1 MPSEKKIVKSKSLKK
16 PALKIIV
23 FACSRTVER
32 NISEDRK
39 RLKMPK
45 GIDVIPIMCSGRMS
59 VKIILNA
66 IQNGADGVLVAGCH
80 PDECRFGF
88 GARHGVETVIQAQKI
103 LETMGKGKK
112 CVRFTGGKKIE
123 EAYEEYLKDLI
134 KAKNKK

>member
-1 MPSEKKIVKSKSLKK
+1 MPLEKKIKKSKSLKK
-16 PALKIIV
+16 RELKIVV
-23 FACSRTVER
+23 FACSRTVEK
-32 NISEDRK
+32 NLSDDRK

-59 VKIILNA
+59 VKIIMNS

-88 GARHGVETVIQAQKI
+88 GARHGIETVVQAQKI
-103 LETMGKGKK
+103 LHIMGKDKQ
-112 CVRFTGGKKIE
+112 CVRFTGGRKIE
-123 EAYEEYLKDLI
+123 EAYEEYLKDLN